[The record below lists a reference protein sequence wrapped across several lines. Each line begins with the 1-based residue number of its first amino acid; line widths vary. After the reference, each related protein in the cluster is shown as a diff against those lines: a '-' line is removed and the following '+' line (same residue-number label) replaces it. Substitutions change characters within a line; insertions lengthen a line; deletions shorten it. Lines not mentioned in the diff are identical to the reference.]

1 MALQTHF
8 LEIYLAILCI
18 NAGIY
23 VVDDLS
29 GNNLVTPFT
38 NANVTAVAPP
48 GLFNSTN
55 NTDTLTS
62 NFTNTGVLSNG
73 TIGASNPGT
82 VNPVDTILYPITLLY
97 IFLQLLTG
105 GFIWSTLAIFGLP
118 AALVFVMQG
127 IIGLLLAVTIVYYL
141 TGR

>member
-29 GNNLVTPFT
+29 GNNLVTPFDT
-38 NANVTAVAPP
+38 TATVTPATPP
-48 GLFNSTN
+48 SLFN
-55 NTDTLTS
+55 NTDSSGTIVE
-62 NFTNTGVLSNG
+62 NFTTTGNLDNS
-73 TIGASNPGT
+73 TIGGDPAT
-82 VNPVDTILYPITLLY
+82 LNPVDTILYPITLLY
-97 IFLQLLTG
+97 TFLQFLTG

-127 IIGLLLAVTIVYYL
+127 VIGLLLTVTIVYYL